1 MSYGVAA
8 ALQAAVFQ
16 TLSANS
22 ALATLVGGDI
32 YDHVPAGQVPSLY
45 VSLGTETVLD
55 RSDRED
61 DGAEHRFVISVLSD
75 ATGFAKAKAAAVAVS
90 DALSDA
96 DVTLSRGRLVFLK
109 FDRAVAK
116 RDTRKNLRR
125 IDLRFRARVE
135 DNQI

>member
-8 ALQAAVFQ
+8 ALQAAVYQ
-16 TLSANS
+16 SLTADSV
-22 ALATLVGGDI
+22 LAGLVGGAI
-32 YDHVPAGQVPSLY
+32 YDQVPAGQVPTLY
-45 VSLGTETVLD
+45 VSLGAETVTD
-55 RSDRED
+55 RSDREG
-61 DGAEHRFVISVLSD
+61 DGAEHSFVISVLSD
-75 ATGFAKAKAAAVAVS
+75 AAGFTNAKAAAVAVS
-90 DALSDA
+90 DALSNKDL
-96 DVTLSRGRLVFLK
+96 TLSRGRLVYLN